1 MTNIELYQQRIQR
14 KINPGDK
21 RFNVNTLNF
30 NIENRR
36 LFFHESYC
44 YDKKYDFILLKDN
57 TLKIGLQHQH
67 LSKNIMDQVIG
78 AGSLKINREG
88 LVIHLDNQS
97 GTFQFSKSQQD
108 EYIHTINTI
117 IKLDNAKIYDI
128 DYSVRYDPVNPKYME
143 QPNPFYYPIQYLD
156 DKYKQHI
163 KPINKD
169 QFDWIL
175 DINEFN
181 TEIYYDNNSDIQ
193 KRIVKDDYVL
203 LLFHFIT
210 RGQYEMGRCVGFY

>member
-1 MTNIELYQQRIQR
+1 MPKVELYQQRIQR

-21 RFNVNTLNF
+21 RFTVNTLNF
-30 NIENRR
+30 DIEDRR
-36 LFFHESYC
+36 LFFHNSYC

-78 AGSLKINREG
+78 AGSLKINSEG
-88 LVIHLDNQS
+88 LVVHLDNQS
-97 GTFQFSKSQQD
+97 GTFQFNNSQQNQ
-108 EYIHTINTI
+108 YIYAINTI
-117 IKLDNAKIYDI
+117 IRLDNAKIYDI
-128 DYSVRYDPVNPKYME
+128 DYSVRYDTVNPEYIE
-143 QPNPFYYPIQYLD
+143 QINPFYSSIQYLD

-169 QFDWIL
+169 KFDWIL
-175 DINEFN
+175 EINEFDA
-181 TEIYYDNNSDIQ
+181 EIYYSNNLDLQ
-193 KRIVKDDYVL
+193 RYMVKEDYVS

-210 RGQYEMGRCVGFY
+210 KGQYEMGRCVGFY

>member
-1 MTNIELYQQRIQR
+1 MTKIELYQQRIQR

-21 RFNVNTLNF
+21 RFTVNVLDF
-30 NIENRR
+30 DIEDRR
-36 LFFHESYC
+36 LFFHNTYC
-44 YDKKYDFILLKDN
+44 YRKKYDFILLKDN

-78 AGSLKINREG
+78 AGSLKVNVDG
-88 LVIHLDNQS
+88 LITHLDNQS

-128 DYSVRYDPVNPKYME
+128 DYSVRYDPVNPEYME

-156 DKYKQHI
+156 NKYKQHI

-169 QFDWIL
+169 KFDWIL
-175 DINEFN
+175 KINEFDA
-181 TEIYYDNNSDIQ
+181 EIYHNNNSDLQIHIQ
-193 KRIVKDDYVL
+193 KDNYVL